1 MATPKNRGESRGSER
16 ERGFSN
22 IQQPEDSEIR
32 RPTLLS
38 MASAEN
44 PAGLLH
50 CFPHLHPA
58 SILQIL
64 AKSIPQGTRHER
76 IVGFK
81 TSKTSLVQGH
91 LGGSVMKV
99 QLLISARV
107 TISVLWEP
115 AWGSLL
121 PSPFAPSPLCVLSPF
136 LKKKKKTTLKYI
148 LFKVVSVYLEGQG
161 PRKQVTCARSSL
173 QRDSMTKLAKRTQAD
188 KPHLVP
194 VTNCLLI
201 GREASWVLAHRV
213 KRDLAGALL
222 FFSFSPEMQRDRGKE
237 SGLLLEEPPCCLKG
251 AEHLWY

>member
-38 MASAEN
+38 MASVEN

-81 TSKTSLVQGH
+81 TSKTCLVQGH

-136 LKKKKKTTLKYI
+136 LKKKKKNHLKIYLVQSCFCVFRRTRTQETSHLCQELITKGLHDQTGKTNTGRQTTPCPGNQLSSNRKGGILGSCSQGEKRPSRSFALLLIFARDAERQGEGVRASLGGTTL
-148 LFKVVSVYLEGQG
+148 LPQG
-161 PRKQVTCARSSL
+161 R
-173 QRDSMTKLAKRTQAD
+173 
-188 KPHLVP
+188 
-194 VTNCLLI
+194 
-201 GREASWVLAHRV
+201 
-213 KRDLAGALL
+213 
-222 FFSFSPEMQRDRGKE
+222 
-237 SGLLLEEPPCCLKG
+237 
-251 AEHLWY
+251 